1 VLRYLIGFILGGL
14 AFMALAPILSA
25 IAVVLLVGIAIL
37 ALFVLLMPGG
47 WLIMFGVRSFMGF
60 FGRWVIPLIL
70 LCIVALFVTATSTS
84 SPQAGL
90 GLSFVVGGLAGI
102 LAARTF
108 FNRKASSTYVY
119 RPVQKTPAVT
129 PRTGF
134 FGVRQRSENALV
146 NEKPPEGWSIPLV
159 KSKTGF
165 LGDEKAG
172 ILVEALREGV
182 VVMGEADIP
191 AARALVKGA
200 VEKGLRVVVIGSP
213 YIAPKVDGVKLVR
226 LGVVSFNIMSSSGGL
241 DPFSRRVWAENIAV
255 PLVVAAGLDTAE
267 AGMVVRFLQK
277 FAGSRLTPD
286 DVDKIVA
293 EYGPTSSARLKD
305 ALGILTIHFG
315 EDYPPPSKLF
325 SGNWR
330 VLVIDTS
337 KLSQSLQLFAT
348 MYLLYEAQ
356 NLFPGC
362 VLVFD
367 GAELGLPEQSILPYD
382 ARHVWLRTLKQ
393 IERLRST
400 GFIMVASTGLLA
412 PELLDLADTYV
423 MTRGLDHMRRALAE
437 RMGVEVNLSTIPLGH
452 AYVFTRVSRDGM
464 GYLFG
469 GRLVDVEHADIA
481 LLEAEA
487 EREATLLRE
496 EMLGPLR
503 DTVLYADFAD
513 MAEACYRVLRA
524 VKHLST
530 PTPERVMAD
539 AGQGS
544 EKALKQLLEKGYVLV
559 DPAGVLGLTTL
570 GEQALR
576 DWDSRVRR
584 HAATPAGVAVQT
596 TQDGGA
602 VAVQAGI
609 QVFQQ
614 AVKPDMSEASRF
626 VVRAR
631 EELLKGNVLKAVG
644 LAYKAANTALKQ
656 AVGTAKGHLP
666 DLAEKAVEKG
676 ILKLEEDEVRRLY
689 AANIE
694 AKRLSKQVEEGES
707 LSEEDV
713 KRMRDAAELLISLAE
728 RVIAFFDKLPGGED
742 GGNEEA

>member
-1 VLRYLIGFILGGL
+1 MLRYLIGFILGGIVFMGFASDISRVATALL
-14 AFMALAPILSA
+14 AFL
-25 IAVVLLVGIAIL
+25 AIL
-37 ALFVLLMPGG
+37 AAFAILIPGG
-47 WLIMFGVRSFMGF
+47 WRMFIRF
-60 FGRWVIPLIL
+60 FGRWFILLIL
-70 LCIVALFVTATSTS
+70 LFIVDLYITDISAS
-84 SPQAGL
+84 SPQTGL

-108 FNRKASSTYVY
+108 SNRKASSTYVY
-119 RPVQKTPAVT
+119 RPVQKTPVMN
-129 PRTGF
+129 PRLGF
-134 FGVRQRSENALV
+134 FGGWRRSGNAPV

-159 KSKTGF
+159 ISKTGF
-165 LGDEKAG
+165 LGDREAG
-172 ILVEALREGV
+172 ILVEALRGGV

-241 DPFSRRVWAENIAV
+241 DPFSRRVWAENIAS
-255 PLVVAAGLDTAE
+255 PLGFAAGLDTAE
-267 AGMVVRFLQK
+267 TGMVVRFLQK
-277 FAGSRLTPD
+277 FAGSRLTAD

-348 MYLLYEAQ
+348 MYLLYEAE
-356 NLFPGC
+356 NLFPEC
-362 VLVFD
+362 VLVLD
-367 GAELGLPEQSILPYD
+367 GAELSVPEHNMFPYD
-382 ARHVWLRTLKQ
+382 ARQVWLRALNQ
-393 IERLRST
+393 IEKFRST
-400 GFIMVASTGLLA
+400 GFITVASTGLLA
-412 PELLDLADTYV
+412 PELLDFADTYV
-423 MTRGLDHMRRALAE
+423 MTRGLNRMRRELAE

-469 GRLVDVEHADIA
+469 GKLVDVEPADIA

-707 LSEEDV
+707 LSEEDA

-742 GGNEEA
+742 GGDEEA

>member
-1 VLRYLIGFILGGL
+1 MLRYLIGFILGGI

-60 FGRWVIPLIL
+60 FGRWVIPLVL
-70 LCIVALFVTATSTS
+70 LSIIALLITATSSTS
-84 SPQAGL
+84 PEAGL
-90 GLSFVVGGLAGI
+90 GLGFVVGGLAGI
-102 LAARTF
+102 LAAHRFGGGRARAAVVSQPVT
-108 FNRKASSTYVY
+108 RGSSIKIS
-119 RPVQKTPAVT
+119 RGMPKQDRGAV
-129 PRTGF
+129 
-134 FGVRQRSENALV
+134 V
-146 NEKPPEGWSIPLV
+146 NDKPPKGWSIPLV
-159 KSKTGF
+159 SFPGLFGGT
-165 LGDEKAG
+165 AG
-172 ILVEALREGV
+172 ILAEALREGV
-182 VVMGEADIP
+182 VVMGEADVP

-200 VEKGLRVVVIGSP
+200 VERGMRVVVIGSP
-213 YIAPKVDGVKLVR
+213 YIAPKLDGVKLVR
-226 LGVVSFNIMSSSGGL
+226 LGVTSFNIMSASVGL
-241 DPFSRRVWAENIAV
+241 DTFSRRMWAENVAI

-305 ALGILTIHFG
+305 ALGILTTHFG

-325 SGNWR
+325 SGGWR

-337 KLSQSLQLFAT
+337 RLSQSLQLFAT

-362 VLVFD
+362 VVVFD

-393 IERLRST
+393 IGRFRST
-400 GFIMVASTGLLA
+400 GFVMVASTGLLA

-423 MTRGLDHMRRALAE
+423 LTRGLDHMRRALAE
-437 RMGVEVNLSTIPLGH
+437 RIGVEVNLSMIPVGH
-452 AYVFTRVSRDGM
+452 AYVFTRVSRDG
-464 GYLFG
+464 GVHLFG

-513 MAEACYRVLRA
+513 MAEACYRVLKA

-544 EKALKQLLEKGYVLV
+544 DKALKQLMEKGYVLV

-576 DWDSRVRR
+576 DWDSRVRKQVVT
-584 HAATPAGVAVQT
+584 HTTPTGAEAAQ
-596 TQDGGA
+596 GA
-602 VAVQAGI
+602 VIAVQAGI
-609 QVFQQ
+609 QAFQQ
-614 AVKPDMSEASRF
+614 ASKPDMSEPSRL

-631 EELLKGNVLKAVG
+631 EALLKGDVLQAVG
-644 LAYKAANTALKQ
+644 IAYKAANRALKE
-656 AVGTAKGHLP
+656 ATGTVKGHLP
-666 DLAEKAVEKG
+666 ELAEKAVEKG
-676 ILKLEEDEVRRLY
+676 ILKLEDEEVRRLY

-694 AKRLSKQVEEGES
+694 AKRLSKQVAEGEN

-713 KRMRDAAELLISLAE
+713 KRMRDAAELLISLTE
-728 RVIAFFDKLPGGED
+728 RVIAFFEKLPGGEED
-742 GGNEEA
+742 DV